1 MKQKHRLY
9 WRLNLVSIFF
19 IVLSFISVTLAW
31 FAYSGLSNVS
41 TDVDVKAWYITL
53 EKNGEEISN
62 DIVISLS
69 EIYPGMETLDEVVK
83 IKNLG
88 DSDAKINYSI
98 VSARI
103 LGDPKDNYVVN
114 KSSVTSEYVEDL
126 LSHDYPFHININL
139 SKNYVLAKGDE
150 SKFEVSVSWPL
161 DSDHDA
167 LDSFWG
173 NEAYKFQQSE
183 ANRKGANENYQIRSS
198 IQVVISVTAEQYME
212 EDDDA
217 SDTRFNLGDTVLFD
231 VVDNKIC
238 TEISPTCITTFVA
251 DVNNK
256 LSESTVTLIP
266 SPKNIYLSGTWNNY
280 NSLLSTITNEWTVE
294 TRALYVEDVLRII
307 SSDVMKSLLIRE
319 NLSDGIIGN
328 LRYGDRIDLELEKAT
343 SYNGHYTFINH
354 TFNYLS
360 SNICYWTN
368 SKYNESSSFAIKR
381 VDEEHT
387 KVYGLA
393 NNTSCNII
401 PVILADKINL

>member
-1 MKQKHRLY
+1 
-9 WRLNLVSIFF
+9 
-19 IVLSFISVTLAW
+19 
-31 FAYSGLSNVS
+31 
-41 TDVDVKAWYITL
+41 
-53 EKNGEEISN
+53 
-62 DIVISLS
+62 
-69 EIYPGMETLDEVVK
+69 METLDEVVK

-183 ANRKGANENYQIRSS
+183 ANRKGANENYQIRPS
-198 IQVVISVTAEQYME
+198 IQVVISATAEQYMKKMMMPVT
-212 EDDDA
+212 
-217 SDTRFNLGDTVLFD
+217 SFNLGDTVLFD

-238 TEISPTCITTFVA
+238 TEISPTCITTFVM

-256 LSESTVTLIP
+256 LSESTGLLFQVLKILI
-266 SPKNIYLSGTWNNY
+266 
-280 NSLLSTITNEWTVE
+280 
-294 TRALYVEDVLRII
+294 
-307 SSDVMKSLLIRE
+307 
-319 NLSDGIIGN
+319 
-328 LRYGDRIDLELEKAT
+328 
-343 SYNGHYTFINH
+343 
-354 TFNYLS
+354 
-360 SNICYWTN
+360 
-368 SKYNESSSFAIKR
+368 
-381 VDEEHT
+381 
-387 KVYGLA
+387 
-393 NNTSCNII
+393 
-401 PVILADKINL
+401 